1 MAAPFNPVIFVPGIL
16 GTELRDTYPVDPR
29 TVFSSRT
36 MMPLMDKL
44 TEDYERIALHPDDRR
59 YERVEPARVQEDRV
73 ISMIYE
79 EFILE
84 LRHSLAKDPHL
95 PVPVYPFPYDWRQPL
110 EASEDRL
117 EAFIDEVQ
125 NRTALM
131 RHYAGSAWKKARKV
145 NLVGHSMGGLMIA
158 GLLARKPE
166 VAKRIG
172 KVATIGTPYQ
182 GSVEAIAK
190 ICMGTSTL
198 GADGSSSRER
208 EAARM
213 TPSLYYLLPSFK
225 GAVEKDA
232 VDLFDAGS
240 WQLGVLE
247 TLKRYLNTYSVK
259 FEGNATIVQ
268 ARALL
273 TEMLEPA
280 EAHRKRIEAVGG
292 VPGDLGADNWLA
304 IAGIGAETRTSVGA
318 GKTAEG
324 NPFFDFPEPK
334 KDGGDNTVP
343 LAGAK
348 PTFLDSKQLVAVSR
362 SDFTFGEIGNRLLS
376 SGIGL
381 HASLPAMNLVQR
393 LVVSMFQGD
402 LEGNPGG
409 RPMPGITREQWSPP
423 HKLRIN

>member
-1 MAAPFNPVIFVPGIL
+1 MIL
-16 GTELRDTYPVDPR
+16 IACL
-29 TVFSSRT
+29 
-36 MMPLMDKL
+36 L
-44 TEDYERIALHPDDRR
+44 TL
-59 YERVEPARVQEDRV
+59 
-73 ISMIYE
+73 
-79 EFILE
+79 
-84 LRHSLAKDPHL
+84 SLAITS
-95 PVPVYPFPYDWRQPL
+95 
-110 EASEDRL
+110 EAQRRNP
-117 EAFIDEVQ
+117 EA
-125 NRTALM
+125 
-131 RHYAGSAWKKARKV
+131 GKKKA
-145 NLVGHSMGGLMIA
+145 
-158 GLLARKPE
+158 
-166 VAKRIG
+166 AKRIG

-232 VDLFDAGS
+232 VNLFDAGS

-259 FEGNATIVQ
+259 FEGNASIVQ

-318 GKTAEG
+318 GKTPEG

-409 RPMPGITREQWSPP
+409 RPMPSVTREPPKLEARSQPTLATAIGERANAIATPVWSSMRLVAAPATAIAP
-423 HKLRIN
+423 ADMLHWRAAWSYCPGDGSAIRKDWIRSKASARPDSLYSASSSWSQRSSPRAPASSSMARSTTPTPTPATRTPAPRPSPRPIPMRRR

>member
-1 MAAPFNPVIFVPGIL
+1 MSDHSSAAGGEIRRIGIMTGGGDCPGLNAVIRAVVLKAHGLGWEVMGIEDATEGLVDLAYGNL
-16 GTELRDTYPVDPR
+16 G
-29 TVFSSRT
+29 
-36 MMPLMDKL
+36 
-44 TEDYERIALHPDDRR
+44 R
-59 YERVEPARVQEDRV
+59 YLQRSHHVVE
-73 ISMIYE
+73 Y
-79 EFILE
+79 
-84 LRHSLAKDPHL
+84 
-95 PVPVYPFPYDWRQPL
+95 PYDWRQPL

-131 RHYAGSAWKKARKV
+131 RHYAGSPWKKTRKV

-158 GLLARKPE
+158 GLLARKPD

-232 VDLFDAGS
+232 VNLFDAGS

-259 FEGNATIVQ
+259 FEGNASIVQ

-318 GKTAEG
+318 GKTPEG
-324 NPFFDFPEPK
+324 NPFFVRTYLQSLHERGAL
-334 KDGGDNTVP
+334 GGSLYDDMISSTSQYDLLAP
-343 LAGAK
+343 LAR
-348 PTFLDSKQLVAVSR
+348 T
-362 SDFTFGEIGNRLLS
+362 
-376 SGIGL
+376 
-381 HASLPAMNLVQR
+381 
-393 LVVSMFQGD
+393 
-402 LEGNPGG
+402 
-409 RPMPGITREQWSPP
+409 
-423 HKLRIN
+423 